1 MKAVQSDIPDEMS
14 RWPATSAWEDFR
26 EGLMTPWDGLRY
38 MSRNPAL
45 WRYGILPVVVNL
57 LITGL
62 LLMILIATGV
72 YFFTAIHPKF
82 GDGWLWGL
90 AELLVAGLFVV
101 AVIGL
106 AVAAWMT
113 LQTILCGWFYDRLAR
128 QVELQIGTRPEDLR
142 DVPLWPQAVDALRAV
157 SLLVLVN
164 AGCIVVQIVPGVG
177 TVLGLCG
184 SYYFT
189 CSTLG
194 FEYFDYPLSLRGL
207 RRSEKL
213 AFTRRHRP
221 HTLGLGTAVAMLAV
235 IPVVNAV
242 FLTTAVTGAVLLH
255 RRLKEPTAA
264 AVRY

>member
-1 MKAVQSDIPDEMS
+1 MKALVDEFEA
-14 RWPATSAWEDFR
+14 RDDPWAAASAWQDFR
-26 EGLMTPWDGLRY
+26 EGLMTPWDGLRH
-38 MSRNPAL
+38 MARNPSL

-106 AVAAWMT
+106 AVTAWMA

-142 DVPLWPQAVDALRAV
+142 DVPFWPQAVDALRAV
-157 SLLVLVN
+157 GLLALVN

-177 TVLGLCG
+177 TVLGLLG

-221 HTLGLGTAVAMLAV
+221 HTLGLGTAVAMLAL

-255 RRLKEPTAA
+255 RRLKEPSTIAG
-264 AVRY
+264 RY